1 MLQVLNFCIAAC
13 GGVFL
18 LSLFGRT
25 DLVTF
30 VSEPI
35 AAVQP
40 ESYRQKHRS
49 LGAVRTLRSNRMKIG
64 SHYA

>member
-1 MLQVLNFCIAAC
+1 VLLVLNFCIAAC

-25 DLVTF
+25 DLVTS
-30 VSEPI
+30 VPQPI

-40 ESYRQKHRS
+40 ESHQH
-49 LGAVRTLRSNRMKIG
+49 AARTFRGVSERTKNGGRR
-64 SHYA
+64 A